1 MRAQLALLSALFLVL
16 ACSERRE
23 ATAATGVDA
32 KAPSGGMKITS
43 PAFRE
48 NQSIPAKYGCRGSNV
63 SPPLVFSAIPQTAK
77 TLALIVEDPDA
88 PAGTFTHWVVWNIP
102 VSTASVVEGRPPAGG
117 VEGES
122 SYGSSGYGTLCPPN
136 GEHRYVLDLFA
147 LDVPLNLPPS
157 AGRDE
162 LELAMKGHILAEA
175 QLMGRYR
182 K

>member
-1 MRAQLALLSALFLVL
+1 MRVQLALSALFLVL

-23 ATAATGVDA
+23 ATSGTGVEA
-32 KAPSGGMKITS
+32 KASSGGMKITS
-43 PAFRE
+43 PAFQE
-48 NQSIPAKYGCRGSNV
+48 NQSIPAKYGCGGSNV
-63 SPPLVFSAIPQTAK
+63 SPPLVFSGVPQRAK

-88 PAGTFTHWVVWNIP
+88 PGGLFTHWVVWNIP
-102 VSTASVVEGRPPAGG
+102 VSTASVAEGQSVAGG

-136 GEHRYVLDLFA
+136 GEHRYVFALFA
-147 LDVPLNLPPS
+147 LDVPLNLPPTTGS
-157 AGRDE
+157 DQ
-162 LELAMKGHILAEA
+162 LESAMKGHILAEA